1 MACIGTPDDAIQH
14 IEKLQK
20 GTGGFGAYLEL
31 AHNWADWDATKRHYG
46 LISRH
51 VPPHFQGLNDLRRAS
66 YDYSFKNRDVFVG
79 QAAAA
84 VQSEIDKHQKRQ
96 GNKRDAAE

>member
-1 MACIGTPDDAIQH
+1 M
-14 IEKLQK
+14 
-20 GTGGFGAYLEL
+20 
-31 AHNWADWDATKRHYG
+31 
-46 LISRH
+46 SRH
-51 VPPHFQGLNDLRRAS
+51 VAPHFQGLNDLRRAS

-96 GNKRDAAE
+96 ENKKDAAE